1 MSSPKQID
9 YLNDLQNGL
18 PIKNLESAEATYLSE
33 VNYRGDLDAP
43 FQRWF
48 NYKEGYSLELNFR
61 LFKKF
66 GIKKNSDQ
74 VVMDPFSGSGTTL
87 FAAKLQNI
95 QSIGFEVNP
104 FSFFFSKIKTANYK
118 EEILK
123 DLDWAI
129 KEIESTTFKKNKK
142 VVLPELGMA
151 DRIFEPSIINEL
163 YAIKELVID
172 NQSNLQLKQLLSF
185 AWISILE
192 RLSLYR
198 KAGNGLKRKIYKK
211 PRAKLSPKIEFLE
224 QLKTMQS
231 DLENVTFGKV
241 PTIYNQS
248 ALEISSKIDPGSV
261 DLVVFSPPYA
271 NCFDYTEIYKVELWF
286 GGFVKNKEELK
297 RLRGTSLRS
306 HLNHSF
312 ETKEAVPELKR
323 TLESL
328 KKVEL
333 WDKKIPLMLNSYF
346 LEMEAVLRLLFS
358 SLKKGGH
365 VAIVV
370 SNSSYGNVIV
380 ATDLILARISQRIGY
395 KVLEI
400 DVARQIIT
408 SSQQFKATKKLRDFL
423 RESIILLEK

>member
-1 MSSPKQID
+1 MSTPRQLEK
-9 YLNDLQNGL
+9 LNELQNGL
-18 PIKNLESAEATYLSE
+18 PVKNLESADATYLSE

-61 LFKKF
+61 LFKRF
-66 GIKKNSDQ
+66 GIDENSKK

-87 FAAKLQNI
+87 LAAKMRNI
-95 QSIGFEVNP
+95 ESIGFEVNP
-104 FSFFFSKIKTANYK
+104 FSYFFSKIKTANYDQ
-118 EEILK
+118 EILNE
-123 DLDWAI
+123 LDKVI
-129 KEIESTTFKKNKK
+129 KEIESTNFKKKEK
-142 VVLPELGMA
+142 ITFPGLGMA
-151 DRIFEPSIINEL
+151 NRVFEPSIIKEL
-163 YAIKELVID
+163 YAIKESVI
-172 NQSNLQLKQLLSF
+172 NSQSNLQLHELLLF

-192 RLSLYR
+192 RVSLYR
-198 KAGNGLKRKIYKK
+198 KAGNGLKKKVYKEPRTK
-211 PRAKLSPKIEFLE
+211 PRPKTKLVE
-224 QLKTMQS
+224 QLKIMKS
-231 DLENVTFGKV
+231 DLENVTSGKV

-248 ALEISSKIDPGSV
+248 ALEINSKVNPSSV

-286 GGFVKNKEELK
+286 GGFIKSKEELK
-297 RLRGTSLRS
+297 RLRETSLRS

-312 ETKEAVPELKR
+312 EPNEFMPEFKS

-328 KKVEL
+328 RKVEL
-333 WDKKIPLMLNSYF
+333 WDKRIPLMLNYYF
-346 LEMEAVLRLLFS
+346 LEMEEVLRQLFS

-395 KVLEI
+395 QVLEI

-408 SSQQFKATKKLRDFL
+408 SSQQYKATENLRSFL
-423 RESIILLEK
+423 RESIILLKK

>member
-1 MSSPKQID
+1 MNSPKQ
-9 YLNDLQNGL
+9 LEQLKVLQWGL
-18 PIKNLESAEATYLSE
+18 PVKNLESAEATYLSE
-33 VNYRGDLDAP
+33 VNYRGDLESS

-66 GIKKNSDQ
+66 GIKENSNQ

-87 FAAKLQNI
+87 LAAKMHNV

-104 FSFFFSKIKTANYK
+104 FSYFFSKIKTANYQEK
-118 EEILK
+118 VLNKFEKSVK
-123 DLDWAI
+123 DVKI
-129 KEIESTTFKKNKK
+129 KEFTKSKKAL
-142 VVLPELGMA
+142 LPQLGMA
-151 DRIFEPSIINEL
+151 DRLFEPEVINEL
-163 YAIKELVID
+163 YSIKESAVESQKD
-172 NQSNLQLKQLLSF
+172 TQVKELLEF

-198 KAGNGLKRKIYKK
+198 KAGNGLKRKVYKK
-211 PRAKLSPKIEFLE
+211 PKAPLSPKAEFVKQLE
-224 QLKTMQS
+224 IMTTDLKT
-231 DLENVTFGKV
+231 LTPGIV
-241 PTIYNQS
+241 PTIYN
-248 ALEISSKIDPGSV
+248 ESSLNIRNRIKPESV

-286 GGFVKNKEELK
+286 GSFVKGKEELK
-297 RLRGTSLRS
+297 KLRNSSLRS

-312 ETKEAVPELKR
+312 EAKEPIPELMQ
-323 TLESL
+323 TLELL

-346 LEMEAVLRLLFS
+346 LEMEEVLRQLYV

-380 ATDLILARISQRIGY
+380 ATDLILARIAQRIDFT
-395 KVLEI
+395 VLEI

-408 SSQQFKATKKLRDFL
+408 SSQQFKATENLREFL